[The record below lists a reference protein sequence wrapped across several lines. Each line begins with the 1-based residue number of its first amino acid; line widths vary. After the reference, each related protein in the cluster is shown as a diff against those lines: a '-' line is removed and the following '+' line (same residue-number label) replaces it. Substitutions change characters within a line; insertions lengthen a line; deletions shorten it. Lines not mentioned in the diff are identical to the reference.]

1 MCREAETLSLVWG
14 RNAVDVSCIE
24 IIYNIY
30 IYIYIPYAQA
40 SQAVQLSEFQY
51 S

>member
-30 IYIYIPYAQA
+30 IYIPYAQA